1 MLEFVYRSQ
10 PNFEIKCNVSSGLY
24 FMVSYTVE
32 RGGCRYH
39 SSTLIT
45 LIDIKWARDGS
56 LRAKNLKLRP
66 RFTLFFWFETTVEPP
81 YTNPHEVGN
90 QVQRQFQ
97 DAFHGSIF
105 SRTGDLWLPPP
116 HSPYINRRKMG
127 GRLMP
132 EVEKSH
138 TAPPNR
144 HLLNT

>member
-1 MLEFVYRSQ
+1 MQRYLKVVIHGSIFSRTGGLQLPQQCPPHFTRHKMDSRWEPESEKSQ
-10 PNFEIKCNVSSGLY
+10 LLPR
-24 FMVSYTVE
+24 MV
-32 RGGCRYH
+32 
-39 SSTLIT
+39 
-45 LIDIKWARDGS
+45 
-56 LRAKNLKLRP
+56 
-66 RFTLFFWFETTVEPP
+66 LFFWFETTVEPP
-81 YTNPHEVGN
+81 YTNPHGVGN

-116 HSPYINRRKMG
+116 HSPYINRHKMG

-138 TAPPNR
+138 TAPPNW